1 MCLSKVYIEKNGRRE
16 LVMEEI
22 ASLKPE
28 KGKLLL
34 KTLMGEQQEIKAGIK
49 EIDFL
54 THSITLEDPSE

>member
-1 MCLSKVYIEKNGRRE
+1 MCLSKAYLEKNGRRE
-16 LVMEEI
+16 LVLEEV

-28 KGKLLL
+28 KDRLLL

-54 THSITLEDPSE
+54 THSITLEEPPA